1 VSDSPS
7 FDLQTSLAA
16 LAVTLLV
23 LTGGCDRDGSSDSP
37 TGESS
42 SPEAT
47 EQAAESAQPDA
58 DGQNTADE
66 KTASADD
73 SEADDDKNALPGRVS
88 PGDVTETKE
97 SWRKR
102 LEEVEVAK
110 EDARA
115 LGEVPPG
122 AEVTV
127 YFGAWC
133 PDSRREVPRLWRALE
148 EAGGDV
154 PFTVEYIALDRDF
167 EAGDVDISGDDV
179 DFVPTFVVHRDGNKV
194 GRIVESAPDRL
205 ERDLHALLTGEKE
218 GVLSGR
224 SDL

>member
-1 VSDSPS
+1 MSDTSR
-7 FDLQTSLAA
+7 FDLQHSIAA
-16 LAVTLLV
+16 LAVVLIA
-23 LTGGCDRDGSSDSP
+23 LTGGCDRDGSSNSP
-37 TGESS
+37 AGASS
-42 SPEAT
+42 SSEAA
-47 EQAAESAQPDA
+47 EQASESAVPDA
-58 DGQNTADE
+58 DGENTADE
-66 KTASADD
+66 QTASADE
-73 SEADDDKNALPGRVS
+73 SESADEKNALPGRVS
-88 PGDVTETKE
+88 PGDVTETNE
-97 SWRKR
+97 SWRER
-102 LEEVEVAK
+102 LEDVDVDK
-110 EDARA
+110 EDATA

-154 PFTVEYIALDRDF
+154 PFTVEYIALDTDF
-167 EAGDVDISGDDV
+167 EAGDTDISGADL
-179 DFVPTFVVHRDGNKV
+179 DFVPTFVVHRDGEEV

-205 ERDLHALLTGEKE
+205 ERDLHALLTGDEE